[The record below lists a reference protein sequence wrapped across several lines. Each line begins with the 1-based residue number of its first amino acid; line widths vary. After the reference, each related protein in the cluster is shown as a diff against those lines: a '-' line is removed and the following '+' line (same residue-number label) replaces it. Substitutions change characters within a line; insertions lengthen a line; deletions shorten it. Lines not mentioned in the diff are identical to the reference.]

1 MSTKSNLLRETV
13 DNHFEGQL
21 IIHCMNHARRK
32 KGLPPFSKPRT
43 DHGIDLVCAGKAS
56 KIFFI

>member
-32 KGLPPFSKPRT
+32 KGLPPFSKPRP
-43 DHGIDLVCAGKAS
+43 DHGIDLVCAR
-56 KIFFI
+56 